1 MFDLKMLFQTTVH
14 VKPVDKSFEEIL
26 NLCSG
31 KANLPYSVHTVDHT
45 MTMTD
50 TPVIPDD
57 TWIENARKIIF
68 DQMVKSFSNQKNLNA
83 EVIKTEFV
91 CLKEVKQ
98 KP

>member
-14 VKPVDKSFEEIL
+14 VKSVDKSLEEIL
-26 NLCSG
+26 SLYSG
-31 KANLPYSVHTVDHT
+31 RTNIPYSVHTVDHT

-57 TWIENARKIIF
+57 AWIENARKIIF
-68 DQMVKSFSNQKNLNA
+68 DQMAESFTNQNGLNA

-91 CLKEVKQ
+91 CFKEVKQ